1 MSNIRERREVL
12 MKRILEGDGK
22 ASPFERRAAFNN
34 SGVYEPLRKLIDK
47 VAMHADTVTDED
59 ITAVKV
65 SGLSEDHIFETVI
78 STTAIRRRHCGFD
91 CGNWP
96 AAAFVMATGV

>member
-22 ASPFERRAAFNN
+22 AAPFERRAAFNN

-78 STTAIRRRHCGFD
+78 C
-91 CGNWP
+91 
-96 AAAFVMATGV
+96 AAVGQATRQYDRAFAALDNATVRK